1 MPQQLT
7 EPQTKAL
14 RLLRERGG
22 EAVIDKHG
30 WLIASGERIHGTAPE
45 TWLRLVTLGMIEP
58 AGPLRLRVTAAG
70 VEAARPPL
78 GKFPHMNTGTGRQVP
93 ALEGAE

>member
-14 RLLRERGG
+14 RVLHEYGG

-30 WLIASGERIHGTAPE
+30 WLVARGVRIHGTAPE
-45 TWLRLVTLGMIEP
+45 TWLRLVTLGMIEG
-58 AGPLRLRVTAAG
+58 AGPMRLRVTADG
-70 VEAARPPL
+70 VEAAKPAPVKIPFGGL
-78 GKFPHMNTGTGRQVP
+78 GSRHVP